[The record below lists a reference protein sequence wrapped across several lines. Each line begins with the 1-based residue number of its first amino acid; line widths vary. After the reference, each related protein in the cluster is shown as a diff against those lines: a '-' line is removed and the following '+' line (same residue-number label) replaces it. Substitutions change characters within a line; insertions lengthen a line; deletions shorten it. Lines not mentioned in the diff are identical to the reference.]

1 MSFEEEDVIIDVRN
15 VSKRY
20 ELYRKPIHRLFQTI
34 YMGKKQFFREFWA
47 LKGISFQV
55 RHGES
60 IGVIGKNGAGKS
72 TLLQV
77 LVGTLQQTTGEI
89 NLRGKVAA
97 LLELGCGFNP
107 TFSGRK
113 NVYMSG
119 MLQGFSKHQI
129 DSRFREIEEF
139 ADIGSFIDEP
149 VEKYSSGMKVR
160 LAFAVQIM
168 SEPDIMIVDEALA
181 VGDAAFQRKCYAK
194 LEENLKRGMT
204 LFLVT
209 HSTGL
214 VKQYCNRVLYLKN
227 GLCVFDGD
235 PIEGEKLY
243 MQDIFP
249 SGTTKTPKEKTSS
262 PATPLPSSS
271 QGSSPAR
278 RSESQKQ
285 FIYEKK
291 LSLEA
296 AAYGVNFGWISKIR
310 ILGLNA
316 PNILPLKGTIRIE
329 MECHWSQDSIRETLK
344 KEKVLSN
351 IIVGYCIANQKNISI
366 FGANTLTEGFQIDP
380 FQQEN
385 ANVSFEIELPEMANG
400 NYFLTVAMQLGSLD
414 SQLTLNWNDFVL
426 EFVVQNSHRFGG
438 NINPTTKV
446 TVE

>member
-1 MSFEEEDVIIDVRN
+1 MCFDEKNTIIDVRN

-20 ELYRKPIHRLFQTI
+20 ELYRKPIHRLYQTVC
-34 YMGKKQFFREFWA
+34 MGKKQFFREFWA
-47 LKGISFQV
+47 LKNINFQV
-55 RHGES
+55 RQGES

-72 TLLQV
+72 TLLQI
-77 LVGTLQQTTGEI
+77 LVGTLRQTTGEI
-89 NLRGKVAA
+89 HIHGKTAA

-113 NVYMSG
+113 NVYMNG
-119 MLQGFSKHQI
+119 MLQGFSKKQI
-129 DSRFREIEEF
+129 DARFQEIEEF

-194 LEENLKRGMT
+194 LEENLNRGMT

-214 VKQYCNRVLYLKN
+214 VKQYCDRVIYLKN

-249 SGTTKTPKEKTSS
+249 PDSKKKEKQTSS
-262 PATPLPSSS
+262 LKQTV
-271 QGSSPAR
+271 QGKTLTKQTEKP
-278 RSESQKQ
+278 QTDQQ
-285 FIYEKK
+285 FIYEKT

-296 AAYGVNFGWISKIR
+296 AAYGVNFGQITKVR
-310 ILGLNA
+310 VFGLTA
-316 PNILPLKGTIRIE
+316 PNILPLRDKIRIE
-329 MECHWSQDSIRETLK
+329 TECSWSQELIQDILK
-344 KEKVLSN
+344 QEGVLPN
-351 IIVGYCIANQKNISI
+351 IIVGYCFANQKNISV
-366 FGANTLTEGFQIDP
+366 FGINTLTEGMRINP
-380 FQQEN
+380 FERTS
-385 ANVSFEIELPEMANG
+385 AKISFEIELPEMANG

-414 SQLTLNWNDFVL
+414 SQITLNWNDFVM

-438 NINPTTKV
+438 SINPVTKV